1 MVGKAT
7 TGSSFSGLAKYLTKD
22 EGRVA
27 WTDARGVLSTDP
39 REVAREMRAAAGQS
53 GRTEKPVYHLTLSF
67 GHSDTLTKA
76 QMQEATCRVLND
88 LGLAEH
94 QALLVAHRDREHA
107 HVHVMVNRV
116 HPETGT
122 AWETG
127 HDYRRIETSLRTLEK
142 EWNLERVPGHHA
154 RDPGAP
160 APDRSQSRTT
170 AQIRRERETGEPP
183 FPDQVRSRAG
193 AAFREAKSWSD
204 LAGRLELHGYRVE
217 ATGRGMVV
225 TDGKRYAKA
234 SSVSPDAS
242 RFRLEERFG
251 KGLDDYLAERSSPS
265 PSRNARER
273 PMNPMEKKSPEK
285 EDARKPQLLTKDAG
299 KQRYPLER
307 MTAKRPAAGDVQKP
321 SNAEKVTSSKI
332 YRETFGTPALKLS
345 KEERTRQIEAAKQP
359 AASVRAEKTT
369 KDIYQQ
375 VFDKP
380 ALSRADIEKTR
391 ARHAAA
397 GAKTLDPSP
406 SRQAP
411 KPKTPGTER
420 AARVPTSPTG
430 RAATGGKQ
438 GLGADAGRSG
448 GGSGQGAHILA
459 AAARPLSNDNAERD
473 AVFRGLEI
481 GIRAGAALASSRSQE
496 APSGRQERPEHP
508 SISPDDPRVQK
519 LVRTAEAYQEAQKK
533 EHALGSAIRE
543 HAGLERKLKSAG
555 ELESRTAAY
564 GRAFDKHLSRTYQ
577 DPSAA
582 KTHFMKVAVEQ
593 GPDAA
598 KRMMR
603 ELPERFGPVKE
614 AARSKWMGLATEV
627 DKAPSYRAARTAA
640 EHGWQ
645 YAHAKSRLPGPA
657 QTNTWKATLAAK
669 SSEIKSLQ
677 RALNGSG
684 SPERLFRSLSK
695 QAGALPVRQINQ
707 LQHLLPA
714 NTFKLVQQAARKV
727 VEVAKGRGG

>member
-27 WTDARGVLSTDP
+27 WTDARGVLSADP

-67 GHSDTLTKA
+67 AHSDALTKA
-76 QMQEATCRVLND
+76 QMQEAAGRVLHD

-116 HPETGT
+116 HPERGT
-122 AWETG
+122 AWETS
-127 HDYRRIETSLRTLEK
+127 HDYRRIETSLRALEK

-154 RDPGAP
+154 RDPGEA

-183 FPDQVRSRAG
+183 FPDQVRSRAS
-193 AAFREAKSWSD
+193 AAFREAKSWDD
-204 LAGRLELHGYRVE
+204 LAQHLKPHGYRVE
-217 ATGRGMVV
+217 ATGHGMVV
-225 TDGKRYAKA
+225 TDGERYAKA
-234 SSVSPDAS
+234 SSVSRDAS

-251 KGLDDYLAERSSPS
+251 KRLDDYLAET
-265 PSRNARER
+265 RNEQRQ
-273 PMNPMEKKSPEK
+273 MKPMEKENIGRRRLVI
-285 EDARKPQLLTKDAG
+285 EDDG
-299 KQRYPLER
+299 RYPLER
-307 MTAKRPAAGDVQKP
+307 TTEKRSAAGDAPKA
-321 SNAEKVTSSKI
+321 SNPEKLMSSKI

-345 KEERTRQIEAAKQP
+345 KEERTQQIEAAKQP
-359 AASVRAEKTT
+359 AASIRTEKST
-369 KDIYQQ
+369 KDLYQQ
-375 VFDKP
+375 LFDKP
-380 ALSRADIEKTR
+380 ALSRADIEKPQ
-391 ARHAAA
+391 ARHATA
-397 GAKTLDPSP
+397 GTKTLDPSP
-406 SRQAP
+406 RRQ
-411 KPKTPGTER
+411 TPPLKAAEAER
-420 AARVPTSPTG
+420 TARVPASPVG
-430 RAATGGKQ
+430 RPAADGK

-459 AAARPLSNDNAERD
+459 AAARPLSSENAEKD

-481 GIRAGAALASSRSQE
+481 GIRAGAALASSRSRE
-496 APSGRQERPEHP
+496 TPSSTPERTERATL
-508 SISPDDPRVQK
+508 SPGDPRVQK

-533 EHALGSAIRE
+533 EHALGSAIRD
-543 HAGLERKLKSAG
+543 HAMLERKVKGAG
-555 ELESRTAAY
+555 ELQSRTAAY
-564 GRAFDKHLSRTYQ
+564 ERAFDKHLARTYQ

-582 KTHFMKVAVEQ
+582 KAHFMKVASEQ

-603 ELPERFGPVKE
+603 ESPERFGPVKE
-614 AARSKWMGLATEV
+614 MARRRWMGLATEV

-645 YAHAKSRLPGPA
+645 YAHAKTRLPSPA
-657 QTNTWKATLAAK
+657 QTNTWKAALAAK
-669 SSEIKSLQ
+669 SSEIKGLQ
-677 RALNGSG
+677 RTLSGSE

-695 QAGALPVRQINQ
+695 QAGALPTGQINQ
-707 LQHLLPA
+707 LQRFMPA
-714 NTFKLVQQAARKV
+714 NTLKPVQQAARKV
-727 VEVAKGRGG
+727 VEVAKGRTG